1 MKLQKTAF
9 TAFIVLL
16 SYGLSAQEQATE
28 SKIKKTFY
36 GWAAWEVFSD
46 SRKSREGRD
55 GELYFY
61 PLAEVLDVN
70 GNDIN
75 AVRTL
80 TMLSITTRLGYRV
93 EGFEVL
99 GAKGMSMVEGDFYGT
114 NQDNINL
121 LRIRHAMINL
131 SWEQSQLT
139 AGMTSH
145 PSIINEIIPGTI
157 SFGAGAPF
165 HALNRAPQIRFTYS
179 ITPSIKVLG
188 ASIINAYHRSAGPY
202 EAQRNSGK
210 PEFFGQISA
219 KIDNTLMFGFSASY
233 KWLRPRMEFT
243 SGADR
248 YKTEKELG
256 SFYTHA
262 FALLKLSDF
271 TLKAAGYVGEELSFL
286 NMIGGYGKV
295 TGSDG
300 LYGDYDYTSLNT
312 LSLWLDANYKLDKF
326 NLGLFGGYQS
336 LLGANDNYTG
346 IASSTNDN
354 LSHLYRVSPRIMY
367 TVEKLSF
374 AFEYMLTG
382 AIYGKTW
389 DEKRVVTAA
398 NDPVLNHRF
407 IMMTRYSF

>member
-1 MKLQKTAF
+1 MKLQKTTI
-9 TAFIVLL
+9 TALIILL
-16 SYGLSAQEQATE
+16 SYALSAQEQAPE

-165 HALNRAPQIRFTYS
+165 HALNRAPQIRFTYN

-219 KIDNTLMFGFSASY
+219 KIDNTFMFGFSASY

-262 FALLKLSDF
+262 FALLKVSDF
-271 TLKAAGYVGEELSFL
+271 SLKAAGYFGEELSFL
-286 NMIGGYGKV
+286 NMIGGYGMV

-346 IASSTNDN
+346 IASATNDN